1 MGKSIKTYILL
12 GVVLIIW
19 GVIAY
24 RIFATLSPESQAQT
38 SFSSKSYVPMALTTR
53 DTFSIKADYRDP
65 FLGTLAHSKPQKKTL
80 QKVVKKEI
88 PTIDVQYT
96 GSMYNSSAKK
106 RIYFLT
112 INGQQHLLE
121 KGKTAADITL
131 VRGSEGSITYRYQGV
146 LKKVSL
152 SP

>member
-1 MGKSIKTYILL
+1 MGKNIKTYILL

-24 RIFATLSPESQAQT
+24 RIFATLSPEPQKQN
-38 SFSSKSYVPMALTTR
+38 SFVAKSYAPMEMAAR

-65 FLGTLAHSKPQKKTL
+65 FLGTLTSSKPKKTP
-80 QKVVKKEI
+80 QAKVVKREI
-88 PTIDVQYT
+88 PSIDVRYT
-96 GSMYNSSAKK
+96 GSMYNSSTKK
-106 RIYFLT
+106 RIYFVT

-121 KGKTAADITL
+121 KGRSVAKITL
-131 VRGSEGSITYRYQGV
+131 VRGSEGSITYRYHGV

-152 SP
+152 TP